1 MAMMTSNFIHL
12 HTHSHYSLL
21 NALPKIDE
29 LIEEAKKNE
38 MDSIALTDAGNL
50 YGTIEFYKKCK
61 KEEIKPIIG
70 IDAYL
75 SARTRFDK
83 EAGVDKPRTRII
95 LLSKNYEGYKN
106 LMKIVSKSYLEG
118 FYYKPRIDYDLLK
131 RYNKGII
138 ILIPSFSSEAT
149 KALRVSDEKKAKE
162 IVDWYIENYGKENV
176 FYEITH
182 HPEIEG
188 HTNSQ
193 KKVKNFCAKNKIPLV
208 AGQEVYYIHSED
220 RLAYETMQKIQS
232 GGEIERDFYLSKDR
246 ADFSFINEKTVK
258 NFFKDTPGAIENT
271 KKIANMCNLKL
282 ELGRWIFPNFK
293 IDEEKTPDEVLRENT
308 YKKIAK
314 KGLEKTEKLTKR
326 VEYELKIISDKG
338 FSSYFLIVADLLNF
352 ARENNI
358 LQTTR
363 GSAAGS
369 LVCFLNGVTNID
381 PLKFELPF
389 ERFLNPERP
398 KAPDIDMDFA
408 DDRRDEVI
416 QYTRN
421 KYGKNRVAQIGTFGT
436 MMARGV
442 VRDITRAFDYS
453 YNTGDKIA
461 KLIPFGSQGF
471 PMTIDK
477 AIEQSPELAE
487 IYEKEEGVKKIID
500 MAKKIEGCARHISVH
515 AAGVVISPTDITDY
529 TPVQFDPK
537 SIGNGGKLITQYDMH
552 AVEDAGLI
560 KFDFLGIRNLSILA
574 DSIERVKDTY
584 GVEIDTE
591 TIPLDDQNTFDMLAR
606 GETMGAFQL
615 GGSGMTRYL
624 RELCPS
630 NIHDINAM
638 IALYRPGPI
647 EAIPS
652 YIERKHN
659 PSMITYLDPRLKE
672 ILYMSYGVITYQD
685 DVLLIAIKLASYTW
699 LEADDLRKAMGKKI
713 PKKMKEHRKKL
724 FEGFVKNGMTEQKA
738 EQMWKLIEPFAAY
751 GFNKAHAA
759 SYGRVAYQTAYM
771 KANYPVEF
779 MTSLLSA
786 DAGEV
791 EKISESIKECNRLKI
806 SVLPPNIN
814 ESFSNFTAT
823 SKKDEKLIRFGLNS
837 IKNFGGGIANTIIEE
852 REKNGKFKNLTEFFE
867 RIKDKNLNKK
877 SFEALVKSGAMDNF
891 EERGKL
897 LSNTDLLL
905 KYNRQSKDTPEGQ
918 NSLFE
923 NTETTFSNTF
933 KLEDANPLKTEEKL
947 SWEKELLGL
956 YISGHPLDKH
966 KESIKKTGKTIRQA
980 KTQLKPDM
988 NVFLIGL
995 IETSKTTTTKKG
1007 ERMMFITLSDY
1018 SDKIEA
1024 VIFPKI
1030 YEEYKDIIE
1039 TEKCVAVKGRLSA
1052 RGDEMNILVEKIK
1065 EI

>member
-1 MAMMTSNFIHL
+1 MAIMTSNFIHL

-50 YGTIEFYKKCK
+50 YGAIEFYKKCK

-138 ILIPSFSSEAT
+138 ILIPSFSSETT

-308 YKKIAK
+308 YKKIAEK
-314 KGLEKTEKLTKR
+314 ELEKTEKLTKR

-461 KLIPFGSQGF
+461 KLIPFGS
-471 PMTIDK
+471 
-477 AIEQSPELAE
+477 
-487 IYEKEEGVKKIID
+487 
-500 MAKKIEGCARHISVH
+500 HICYS
-515 AAGVVISPTDITDY
+515 S
-529 TPVQFDPK
+529 
-537 SIGNGGKLITQYDMH
+537 
-552 AVEDAGLI
+552 
-560 KFDFLGIRNLSILA
+560 
-574 DSIERVKDTY
+574 
-584 GVEIDTE
+584 
-591 TIPLDDQNTFDMLAR
+591 
-606 GETMGAFQL
+606 
-615 GGSGMTRYL
+615 
-624 RELCPS
+624 
-630 NIHDINAM
+630 
-638 IALYRPGPI
+638 
-647 EAIPS
+647 
-652 YIERKHN
+652 
-659 PSMITYLDPRLKE
+659 
-672 ILYMSYGVITYQD
+672 
-685 DVLLIAIKLASYTW
+685 
-699 LEADDLRKAMGKKI
+699 
-713 PKKMKEHRKKL
+713 
-724 FEGFVKNGMTEQKA
+724 
-738 EQMWKLIEPFAAY
+738 
-751 GFNKAHAA
+751 
-759 SYGRVAYQTAYM
+759 
-771 KANYPVEF
+771 
-779 MTSLLSA
+779 
-786 DAGEV
+786 
-791 EKISESIKECNRLKI
+791 
-806 SVLPPNIN
+806 
-814 ESFSNFTAT
+814 
-823 SKKDEKLIRFGLNS
+823 RF
-837 IKNFGGGIANTIIEE
+837 I
-852 REKNGKFKNLTEFFE
+852 
-867 RIKDKNLNKK
+867 
-877 SFEALVKSGAMDNF
+877 
-891 EERGKL
+891 
-897 LSNTDLLL
+897 
-905 KYNRQSKDTPEGQ
+905 
-918 NSLFE
+918 
-923 NTETTFSNTF
+923 
-933 KLEDANPLKTEEKL
+933 
-947 SWEKELLGL
+947 
-956 YISGHPLDKH
+956 
-966 KESIKKTGKTIRQA
+966 
-980 KTQLKPDM
+980 
-988 NVFLIGL
+988 
-995 IETSKTTTTKKG
+995 
-1007 ERMMFITLSDY
+1007 
-1018 SDKIEA
+1018 
-1024 VIFPKI
+1024 
-1030 YEEYKDIIE
+1030 
-1039 TEKCVAVKGRLSA
+1039 
-1052 RGDEMNILVEKIK
+1052 
-1065 EI
+1065 